1 MDGIFN
7 TQELLNVLLKKLSNQ
22 KKTIEDLNYLL
33 KGNFKEAKSDDV
45 AIVLPI
51 HTARELAKF
60 VDCYA
65 PLLREVA
72 RACEESLNGKG

>member
-1 MDGIFN
+1 MDKMIN
-7 TQELLNVLLKKLSNQ
+7 TQELLDVLLKKLANQ
-22 KKTIEDLNYLL
+22 KQTIEDLNYLM
-33 KGNFKEAKSDDV
+33 KGNFKEKKNDD
-45 AIVLPI
+45 ITITLPI